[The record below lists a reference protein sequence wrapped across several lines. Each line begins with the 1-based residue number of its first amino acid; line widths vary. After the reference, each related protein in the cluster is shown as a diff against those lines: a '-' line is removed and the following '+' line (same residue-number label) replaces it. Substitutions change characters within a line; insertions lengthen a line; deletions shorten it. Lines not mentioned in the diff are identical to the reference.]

1 MLINSGGIEKLKT
14 KKHLLNL
21 IFWITLSIMFN
32 IYIFYS
38 RGETSAVEYFGGYIV
53 EMSLSLD
60 NLFLFLLIFSNFN
73 IKKDYQERVLL
84 YGVLG
89 AMILRL
95 IFILLGVSI
104 ISKFHFVLSF
114 FGIVLMY
121 SGIKML
127 FDNKD
132 NVEFQN
138 NFAIKILKK
147 IMPVTDSFQGNKFFV
162 RKNKRLYATPLFAV
176 LVVIEFSDVLF
187 AIDSIPAIFSITTD
201 TFIVYTSN
209 IFAIL
214 GLRSMYYIL
223 EKMNDMFKFMKYG
236 VGFILMFTGWKLMAI
251 LFSIEI
257 SVTNSV
263 LIIIIIMFLSV
274 LASLVF
280 DGKRTKK
287 TKRTSMTINHK

>member
-1 MLINSGGIEKLKT
+1 MRT
-14 KKHLLNL
+14 RKHFLNL
-21 IFWITLSIMFN
+21 MFWIILSILFN

-60 NLFLFLLIFSNFN
+60 NLFLFLMIFSNFH
-73 IKKDYQERVLL
+73 IKEDYQERVLL

-89 AMILRL
+89 AMILRF

-104 ISKFHFVLSF
+104 ISKFHYILSL
-114 FGIVLMY
+114 FGIILLY

-127 FDNKD
+127 FDHKD
-132 NVEFQN
+132 NVEFHN
-138 NFAIKILKK
+138 NFAIKILRK
-147 IMPVTDSFQGNKFFV
+147 IIPVTDSFEGNKFFV
-162 RKNKRLYATPLFAV
+162 KKNRQVYATPLFAV

-223 EKMNDMFKFMKYG
+223 EKMNDMFRFMKYG
-236 VGFILMFTGWKLMAI
+236 VGFILMFTGWKLIAM
-251 LFSIEI
+251 FFNIEI

-263 LIIIIIMFLSV
+263 LIIMIIMLLSI
-274 LASLVF
+274 LASLIF
-280 DGKRTKK
+280 DRKNNKRN
-287 TKRTSMTINHK
+287 SVTIRHK

>member
-1 MLINSGGIEKLKT
+1 VKA
-14 KKHLLNL
+14 KKHFLNL
-21 IFWITLSIMFN
+21 IFWITLSILFN

-38 RGETSAVEYFGGYIV
+38 RGETCAVEYFGGYIV

-60 NLFLFLLIFSNFN
+60 NLFLFLMIFSNFH
-73 IKKDYQERVLL
+73 IKEEYQERVLL

-89 AMILRL
+89 AMVLRL

-104 ISKFHFVLSF
+104 ISQFHSILSF
-114 FGIVLMY
+114 FGIVLLY

-127 FDNKD
+127 FNHNNDNI
-132 NVEFQN
+132 EFHN
-138 NFAIKILKK
+138 NFAIKMLKK
-147 IMPVTDSFQGNKFFV
+147 FIPVTENFEGSKFFV
-162 RKNKRLYATPLFAV
+162 RKNKILYATPLLAV

-223 EKMNDMFKFMKYG
+223 ERMNDMFKFMKYG
-236 VGFILMFTGWKLMAI
+236 VGIILMFTGWKLVA
-251 LFSIEI
+251 LFFGIEI

-263 LIIIIIMFLSV
+263 LIIIIILLLSI
-274 LASLVF
+274 LASLIF
-280 DGKRTKK
+280 DNTNRAKRNTLYRGNK
-287 TKRTSMTINHK
+287 